1 MRIIT
6 KTYPARALSTPV
18 VIINLLEFK
27 QKPLVNGNKTLENG
41 WNICLSDSFTVDNV
55 SKVITLP
62 KDQETSQHIVMIKT
76 TKEAQK
82 SLFKDV
88 QLAFKLAKK
97 VK

>member
-6 KTYPARALSTPV
+6 KTYPARALATPV
-18 VIINLLEFK
+18 VIVNLLEFK

-41 WNICLSDSFTVDNV
+41 WNISLGDYFNVDEI
-55 SKVITLP
+55 SKTIVLP
-62 KDQETSQHIVMIKT
+62 KDGETSQHIVMIKT
-76 TKEAQK
+76 NKENQK
-82 SLFKDV
+82 ALFKDV

>member
-27 QKPLVNGNKTLENG
+27 QKPLVNGPKTLENG
-41 WNICLSDSFTVDNV
+41 WNISLGDSFNVDV
-55 SKVITLP
+55 ASKSITLP
-62 KDQETSQHIVMIKT
+62 TDQETSQHIVLVKT
-76 TKEAQK
+76 TKENQRT
-82 SLFKDV
+82 LFKDI
-88 QLAFKLAKK
+88 QLAFKQAKK

>member
-27 QKPLVNGNKTLENG
+27 QKPLINGSKTLENG
-41 WNICLSDSFTVDNV
+41 WNISLGDNFNVDIA
-55 SKVITLP
+55 SKSITLP
-62 KDQETSQHIVMIKT
+62 INQETSQHIVLVKT
-76 TKEAQK
+76 TKENQRT
-82 SLFKDV
+82 LFKDI
-88 QLAFKLAKK
+88 QLAFKQAKK